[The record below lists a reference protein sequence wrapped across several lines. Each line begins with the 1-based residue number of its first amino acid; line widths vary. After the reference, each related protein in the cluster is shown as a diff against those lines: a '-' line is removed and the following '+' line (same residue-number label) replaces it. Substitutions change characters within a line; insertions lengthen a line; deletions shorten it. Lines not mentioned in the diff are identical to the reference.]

1 MKFENVK
8 VFNFEGALR
17 GMRNPKESW
26 HLSDSEFG
34 LVHLTEDCGQAIA
47 LEWARAT
54 DRTQTANFVTEED
67 LVQDW
72 QLWLWKNGFINI
84 NKDESIAEVA
94 FIGPKDMKLAHTLI
108 TSGPEHRKFLRQIFV
123 SVDITAPLYWW
134 KEFDTYKVATV
145 ANSTST
151 MHKLAETPITMDCF
165 ELDNL
170 DVITEKTDNP
180 LYYID
185 ENNEEHYVTSL
196 EADFVYK
203 EDVETIIEIC
213 EKLRQDFLNTQDQRY
228 WKMLVQ
234 MLPNA
239 WLQKRTVTMNYE
251 TLLAICS
258 KGQRRFHKLTE
269 WSGTGE
275 EDSFIQFAHRLPY
288 AQDFIFSD
296 ESSVLDVIN

>member
-34 LVHLTEDCGQAIA
+34 LVHLTEDCGQAVA
-47 LEWARAT
+47 LDWARAT
-54 DRTQTANFVTEED
+54 DRTKTANYVTEED
-67 LVQDW
+67 LVKDW
-72 QLWLWKNGFINI
+72 KLYLWENGIINT

-123 SVDITAPLYWW
+123 SVDITAPIYWW

-151 MHKLAETPITMDCF
+151 MHKLATTPITINNF
-165 ELDNL
+165 ETEGLNL
-170 DVITEKTDNP
+170 DLVANTLGAD
-180 LYYID
+180 LFVGDDD
-185 ENNEEHYVTSL
+185 EPIELTAPWKL
-196 EADFVYK
+196 KDIW
-203 EDVETIIEIC
+203 DWIIEEC
-213 EKLRQDFLNTQDQRY
+213 ENLRQKYLETQDKRY
-228 WKMLVQ
+228 WKALIQ
-234 MLPNA
+234 FLPEA

-269 WSGTGE
+269 WSGTGV
-275 EDSFIQFAHRLPY
+275 EDSFIQFARRLPY